1 MSSMSTKKVTKYSYS
16 SGGKGD
22 TSVHIETHGVDHA
35 SLQRLEDKLR
45 LCLEDLE
52 SERELRQRVEREK
65 ADLSVQVM
73 QLSERVEE
81 SEGSAES
88 QFEINKKRDMEL
100 LKLRKLLEDVHLES
114 EEQTHLMKK
123 NHQQTVVELQD
134 QLDIANKHRGKIE
147 KEKAKFQQEV
157 YELLSQVEAANKD
170 KLVFQKASE
179 KYETE
184 VH

>member
-1 MSSMSTKKVTKYSYS
+1 MSSMSTKTTKYVYKS
-16 SGGKGD
+16 SGGKGESH
-22 TSVHIETHGVDHA
+22 TSIEHHGSNDHVA
-35 SLQRLEDKLR
+35 LTRLEDKLR

-52 SERELRQRVEREK
+52 SERDLRSRIEREK
-65 ADLSVQVM
+65 ADLSVQCM

-134 QLDIANKHRGKIE
+134 QLDISSHKWRPQTKTRSPTRRPQRN
-147 KEKAKFQQEV
+147 
-157 YELLSQVEAANKD
+157 
-170 KLVFQKASE
+170 
-179 KYETE
+179 
-184 VH
+184 